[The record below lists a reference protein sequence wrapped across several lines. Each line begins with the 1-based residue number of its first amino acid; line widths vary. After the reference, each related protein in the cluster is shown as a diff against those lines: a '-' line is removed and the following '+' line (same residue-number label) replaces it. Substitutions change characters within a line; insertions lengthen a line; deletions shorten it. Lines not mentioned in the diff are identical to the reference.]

1 MGENRCDRSSTPFL
15 ALCLCSCL
23 QLSDSP
29 PRRIST
35 RSCWMPPSRGDIST
49 IGVLL
54 DAGADPNAGAPLSF
68 AASNG
73 HIGAISVLLDAGAD
87 ADETGGRAFS
97 PLHFAALAGHAEA
110 VDALLDAGADPN
122 AEGDFSPTTPLH
134 WAAQMGHVRTIV
146 ALLRAGADAYAK
158 DLSGRVAARTRPRM
172 RTHGSR
178 ECSSERA
185 NSGGSRM
192 RFVREVLNGAAG
204 RECARAEA
212 SRSGWRNLRLR
223 RERQVAFRS
232 RTNGQDMETVLG
244 AGLYPARR
252 IFL

>member
-1 MGENRCDRSSTPFL
+1 MRP
-15 ALCLCSCL
+15 
-23 QLSDSP
+23 QLHAIPGFVFVLMFAAFRFSAAADLDSKLLDAAE
-29 PRRIST
+29 
-35 RSCWMPPSRGDIST
+35 RGDIST

-158 DLSGRVAARTRPRM
+158 DLSGRVPLELALACEHTEAESVLLSART
-172 RTHGSR
+172 
-178 ECSSERA
+178 
-185 NSGGSRM
+185 
-192 RFVREVLNGAAG
+192 LAA
-204 RECARAEA
+204 AE
-212 SRSGWRNLRLR
+212 
-223 RERQVAFRS
+223 
-232 RTNGQDMETVLG
+232 
-244 AGLYPARR
+244 
-252 IFL
+252 